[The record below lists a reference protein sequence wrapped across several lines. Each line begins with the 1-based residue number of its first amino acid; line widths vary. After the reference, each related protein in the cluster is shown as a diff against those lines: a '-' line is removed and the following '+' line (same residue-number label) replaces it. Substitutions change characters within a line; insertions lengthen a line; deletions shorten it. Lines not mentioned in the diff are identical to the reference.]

1 MEVMKSFK
9 VCDDW
14 FIPSNPWWVQQTNQ
28 PLLLYNLSLYLHSP
42 FVPISSSPRPYPA
55 RGERTVLIQ
64 VSGGGGGVGGGWG
77 GGVACFQVPLL
88 NGSLCQDPWAINMTM
103 WQCGRAF
110 LKEILCLLSVF
121 PPEEPPQGRVR
132 RPEKCPWKTRKTLI
146 TQCERDGP
154 FD

>member
-1 MEVMKSFK
+1 MIGLFPVISGESSR
-9 VCDDW
+9 
-14 FIPSNPWWVQQTNQ
+14 PTNPFSSTISVS
-28 PLLLYNLSLYLHSP
+28 SLYKNLHLHCPPPLSP
-42 FVPISSSPRPYPA
+42 SPRHLSHTQPEVKEPFSF
-55 RGERTVLIQ
+55 RSVEEETV
-64 VSGGGGGVGGGWG
+64 VVGVGW
-77 GGVACFQVPLL
+77 GGVACFQVLLL

-132 RPEKCPWKTRKTLI
+132 RPEKCPWKTKQTLI
-146 TQCERDGP
+146 TQCERVGP